1 MVIATNLTS
10 ICCVNKEKLLKTM
23 PFKRRLVG
31 RQVSLLSMFLRH
43 LADKKI
49 VVLSAL
55 CLKQIQILWSIND
68 VQMRRKKSWIIGC
81 NISLIG
87 LELFFLRSESICKFV
102 CYTSFL
108 TIFSL
113 QTQQIEVK
121 LVASNQHQI
130 PFDVSLYLLSF
141 FVITPLN
148 ESHKVVSH
156 FFKSNF

>member
-1 MVIATNLTS
+1 MVMATNLTS

-87 LELFFLRSESICKFV
+87 LELNFFTIRVNLPVCMLYVVFNNFLLTDATDRSKISSDQRRFFYRTKPIPPF
-102 CYTSFL
+102 
-108 TIFSL
+108 IFREHSL
-113 QTQQIEVK
+113 
-121 LVASNQHQI
+121 
-130 PFDVSLYLLSF
+130 
-141 FVITPLN
+141 
-148 ESHKVVSH
+148 
-156 FFKSNF
+156 